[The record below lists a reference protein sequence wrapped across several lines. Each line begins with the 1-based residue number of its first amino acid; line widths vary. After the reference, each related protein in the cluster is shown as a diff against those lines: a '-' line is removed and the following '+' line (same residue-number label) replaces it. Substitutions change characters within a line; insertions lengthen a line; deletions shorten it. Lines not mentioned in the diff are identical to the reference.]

1 MQLSE
6 KIILRRYHALD
17 YDWTPLSRNPC
28 WLSNAAHH
36 FHAYMKRNRFVWFHR
51 LVIYRQKLLP
61 TNYKLT
67 RGNDKSFAD
76 DLVESGY
83 CKCESSLCATI
94 HWDFSRV
101 ATICSSLFWN
111 AIGDLSSS
119 WSSVDRLIFL
129 RSPGPNGTRF
139 FTDNWDSTLPSQSTR
154 FHSVRQRPYRNE
166 YTRSLPN
173 SEVNRRRA
181 RIVLR
186 WGTAREVLRVLL
198 ALFFFPK
205 ILAFRRKNS
214 FSP

>member
-1 MQLSE
+1 MQLAE
-6 KIILRRYHALD
+6 KLILRRYHALD
-17 YDWTPLSRNPC
+17 NDWTPLSRNPC

-101 ATICSSLFWN
+101 ATICSSLFWIV
-111 AIGDLSSS
+111 IGDLSSS
-119 WSSVDRLIFL
+119 QSSVDR
-129 RSPGPNGTRF
+129 RF
-139 FTDNWDSTLPSQSTR
+139 FFAKIFRGHARVGVGATR
-154 FHSVRQRPYRNE
+154 YDWLRPANAVPQCSPAAIPQRIHQI
-166 YTRSLPN
+166 S
-173 SEVNRRRA
+173 SE
-181 RIVLR
+181 L
-186 WGTAREVLRVLL
+186 W
-198 ALFFFPK
+198 
-205 ILAFRRKNS
+205 S
-214 FSP
+214 